1 MFRFVAGAI
10 AGGIVVYLYGDRLK
24 EILEDTAERARTK
37 ASQGLESVGATA
49 EGALDS
55 AKEQLRS
62 GLQAGQEYLRPAQQ
76 ETPSSPNTYR

>member
-24 EILEDTAERARTK
+24 EMLEDTAQRARNK
-37 ASQGLESVGATA
+37 AAQGLESVGATA

-62 GLQAGQEYLRPAQQ
+62 GLQAGQEYLRPAQ

>member
-24 EILEDTAERARTK
+24 EILDDTAERARTK
-37 ASQGLESVGATA
+37 AAQGLESVGATA

-62 GLQAGQEYLRPAQQ
+62 GVQAGQEYLRPAQ
-76 ETPSSPNTYR
+76 EAPSSPNTYR